1 MTRGTRRQLGA
12 WILAGV
18 LAISSAVPALAAE
31 DREKIDKVTLNF
43 SYDKEPAS
51 GDEIGD
57 IRVSTNSDQFSVDYV
72 EYTNGG
78 DTWTVG
84 DVPEVRVELVAESG
98 CYFGYES
105 KSHFDLNGGGAEFKD
120 ADRQDDNTY
129 MVLFVE
135 LDRIGG
141 KLSAP
146 QNLEWDGPTASWDHL
161 DGAKTYEVKLYRG
174 SSLVTTVET
183 TSSGQFCS
191 MVMVVPASRGV
202 RTWSPSRSAK
212 SMVAFSA
219 SSAVLAA

>member
-31 DREKIDKVTLNF
+31 EREKIDKVTLNF

-98 CYFGYES
+98 CYF
-105 KSHFDLNGGGAEFKD
+105 A
-120 ADRQDDNTY
+120 
-129 MVLFVE
+129 M
-135 LDRIGG
+135 
-141 KLSAP
+141 
-146 QNLEWDGPTASWDHL
+146 
-161 DGAKTYEVKLYRG
+161 
-174 SSLVTTVET
+174 
-183 TSSGQFCS
+183 
-191 MVMVVPASRGV
+191 
-202 RTWSPSRSAK
+202 SPRAI
-212 SMVAFSA
+212 
-219 SSAVLAA
+219 LI

>member
-57 IRVSTNSDQFSVDYV
+57 ILVSTNSDQFSVDYV

-135 LDRIGG
+135 LDRRKAIEKAIKMARKGDLVLILG
-141 KLSAP
+141 KGHEKTILRK
-146 QNLEWDGPTASWDHL
+146 E
-161 DGAKTYEVKLYRG
+161 GA
-174 SSLVTTVET
+174 
-183 TSSGQFCS
+183 
-191 MVMVVPASRGV
+191 
-202 RTWSPSRSAK
+202 
-212 SMVAFSA
+212 VAFEDIKVA
-219 SSAVLAA
+219 REVLRER